1 MSKASGACPLGECCS
16 EHLSSD
22 VKCPSFGSRLVWCWW
37 ICMVLDLSL
46 FTMVDRTGDDQIY
59 FRDFVVGVAPLITGD
74 LVEKLQFSFEL
85 FDMDQTGEIK
95 PDEMNTIL
103 TAMNSTASYFGDPVM
118 TKDEIN
124 QLVTDVFAQADVS
137 QTGSLNYA
145 EYLSA
150 VAGHEVLN
158 QFINGNGSVRYG
170 TA

>member
-1 MSKASGACPLGECCS
+1 
-16 EHLSSD
+16 
-22 VKCPSFGSRLVWCWW
+22 
-37 ICMVLDLSL
+37 MVLDLSL